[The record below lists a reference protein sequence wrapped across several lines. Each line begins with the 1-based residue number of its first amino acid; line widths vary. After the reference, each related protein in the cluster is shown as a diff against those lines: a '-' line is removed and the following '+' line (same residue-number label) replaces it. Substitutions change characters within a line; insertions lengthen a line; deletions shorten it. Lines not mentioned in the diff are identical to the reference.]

1 MADPIKY
8 KDIFKQD
15 KTTANIKSKNAETR
29 AKLLGNENLS
39 QIMMRSMQLIN
50 ELMNAEKPYIPELEK
65 LAVETVTNMY
75 PIIKEAGIKI
85 SVKLGAGT
93 LPEGGDG
100 EQEEEDKPEHIPFL
114 DDEVAKR
121 RLINAIT
128 QGASI
133 HGALEKPFIEF
144 LEDAP
149 DGLLER
155 YSEVMD
161 NLDNSV
167 SKYGESLKKIFGIF
181 YDEQAIAMMLAQLA
195 ALNAPGKE
203 MKGGESDVEVSEDGE
218 VHIRAAGLIFPILV
232 HEIIKGLYEL
242 ISLHGFTGDADVNA
256 QVAASDEL
264 SAEPEDMSV
273 GTIIRDGL
281 DELYR
286 NAKIYNKVPFEMF
299 LVNLYKTEAVEF
311 TEFIEDLINGDLSAG
326 QKVWAEGLM
335 QPPQGEEQD
344 DDDYE
349 YR

>member
-15 KTTANIKSKNAETR
+15 KTTANIKGKNAETR
-29 AKLLGNENLS
+29 AKLLGNESLS
-39 QIMMRSMQLIN
+39 RIMGRSMQLIK
-50 ELMNAEKPYIPELEK
+50 ELMAAEKPYIPELEK

-85 SVKLGAGT
+85 SVKLGAGE
-93 LPEGGDG
+93 LPGGSG
-100 EQEEEDKPEHIPFL
+100 EPPEETDKLEHIPFL

-133 HGALEKPFIEF
+133 QGALEKPFIEF

-155 YSEVMD
+155 YSKVMD
-161 NLDNSV
+161 NLDNSI

-218 VHIRAAGLIFPILV
+218 VHIRAAGLIFPILI

-242 ISLHGFTGDADVNA
+242 ISLHGFTGDADANA
-256 QVAASDEL
+256 QVAASDDL
-264 SAEPEDMSV
+264 TSEPEDMSV
-273 GTIIRDGL
+273 GTIIKDGL

-311 TEFIEDLINGDLSAG
+311 REFIEDLINGDLSAG

-335 QPPQGEEQD
+335 QPPQDEEQD

>member
-15 KTTANIKSKNAETR
+15 KTTANIKGKNAETR
-29 AKLLGNENLS
+29 AKLLGNENLT
-39 QIMMRSMQLIN
+39 QIMMCSMQLLN
-50 ELMNAEKPYIPELEK
+50 ELMRAEQPYIPQLEK

-75 PIIKEAGIKI
+75 PIIKEANIKI
-85 SVKLGAGT
+85 SAKLGAGE
-93 LPEGGDG
+93 LPQSKGG
-100 EQEEEDKPEHIPFL
+100 ELVDKPEHIPFL

-144 LEDAP
+144 LNDAP

-155 YSEVMD
+155 YSQVMD

-195 ALNAPGKE
+195 ALNSPGKE
-203 MKGGESDVEVSEDGE
+203 MKGGESDVEVSEEGD
-218 VHIRAAGLIFPILV
+218 VHIRATGLIFPILI

-242 ISLHGFTGDADVNA
+242 ISLHGFTGDAEDNA
-256 QVAASDEL
+256 HVAASDDL

-281 DELYR
+281 DELYSNEIGR
-286 NAKIYNKVPFEMF
+286 AHV
-299 LVNLYKTEAVEF
+299 
-311 TEFIEDLINGDLSAG
+311 
-326 QKVWAEGLM
+326 
-335 QPPQGEEQD
+335 
-344 DDDYE
+344 
-349 YR
+349 